1 MKVVYEGALFP
12 GVGGGPSH
20 FIGLSKGLLRAGA
33 TVTHVLPRTS
43 ELSRDTTGISQV
55 RLPVRGSRVLRNLT
69 YELSRIAL
77 ILRWWVMGRR
87 VDVWI
92 ARHSVFGFGLV
103 LARLVAEQVVLEVNG
118 PVKEEM
124 QANFGSRRMASV
136 ADRLLR
142 FQARSAHLTVAV
154 TPGLARYLAQRAAMR
169 RCEVLPN
176 GASPVSVSPLVVKD
190 RSLVFAGALTPWYE
204 LDVVLTALR
213 RLCDSG
219 LEVRLVVV
227 GDGIC
232 FGDLKSQAADL
243 GIAHLVTFAGWVD
256 GETARREIQRASV
269 GMLPL
274 RPKHEDL
281 EAVGSPLKLF
291 EYVAAGLRVIGTDI
305 DGVTNSPV
313 REAVHTYRQGDPGSC
328 TEAIRAAVNAEEGH
342 CLDESTWSWDARA
355 RQLIGLLGR

>member
-1 MKVVYEGALFP
+1 VKVVYEGALFP

-20 FIGLSKGLLRAGA
+20 FAGLSKGLLSAGA
-33 TVTHVLPRTS
+33 SVTHVLPRTS
-43 ELSRDTTGISQV
+43 ELSRDATGIEQV
-55 RLPVRGSRVLRNLT
+55 RLPVRGSRVMRNLT

-77 ILRWWVMGRR
+77 FLRWWVTGRR

-103 LARLVAEQVVLEVNG
+103 LARLVATQVVLEVNG

-124 QANFGSRRMASV
+124 QTNFGSRRMAEV

-142 FQARSAHLTVAV
+142 FQARSAHLTVPV
-154 TPGLARYLAQRAAMR
+154 TPGLARYLRQRTTMP
-169 RCEVLPN
+169 RCEALPN
-176 GASPVSVSPLVVKD
+176 GASPVAGSRSVARD

-213 RLCDSG
+213 RLRNSG
-219 LEVRLVVV
+219 TEVPLVVV

-232 FGDLKSQAADL
+232 MDSLKSQAADL
-243 GIAHLVTFAGWVD
+243 GIADLVAFAGWVD
-256 GETARREIQRASV
+256 GDTVQREIQHASV
-269 GMLPL
+269 GILPL
-274 RPKHEDL
+274 RPKNEEL
-281 EAVGSPLKLF
+281 EAVGSPLKLY

-313 REAVHTYRQGDPGSC
+313 REAVHTYRQGDSDSC
-328 TEAIRAAVNAEEGH
+328 AKAIREALDADSGH
-342 CLDESTWSWDARA
+342 RLDESTWSWDSRA
-355 RQLIGLLGR
+355 RQLVSLLGR

>member
-1 MKVVYEGALFP
+1 VKVVYEGALFP

-20 FIGLSKGLLRAGA
+20 FIGMSKGLQSAGA
-33 TVTHVLPRTS
+33 SVTHVLPRTS
-43 ELSRDTTGISQV
+43 ELSREATGIAQV

-69 YELSRIAL
+69 YEISRIAL
-77 ILRWWVMGRR
+77 MLRWWVTGRR

-103 LARLVAEQVVLEVNG
+103 LARLVAAQVVLEVNG

-124 QANFGSRRMASV
+124 LANFGSRRMADV
-136 ADRLLR
+136 ADRMLR
-142 FQARSAHLTVAV
+142 FQARSAHLTVPV
-154 TPGLARYLAQRAAMR
+154 TPGLARYLAQRTTMP

-176 GASPVSVSPLVVKD
+176 GASPVADSGSVARD
-190 RSLVFAGALTPWYE
+190 QSLVFAGALTPWYE
-204 LDVVLTALR
+204 LDVVLTAQR
-213 RLCDSG
+213 RLRDSG
-219 LEVRLVVV
+219 VEVRLVVV

-232 FGDLKSQAADL
+232 MEDLKAQAADL
-243 GIAHLVTFAGWVD
+243 GIADLVTFAGWVD
-256 GETARREIQRASV
+256 GDAARREIQRASV

-281 EAVGSPLKLF
+281 DAVGSPLKLF

-313 REAVHTYRQGDPGSC
+313 REVVHTYQQGDADSC
-328 TEAIRAAVNAEEGH
+328 MKAIREAIDAEPGH
-342 CLDESTWSWDARA
+342 RLEESTWSWDSRA
-355 RQLIGLLGR
+355 RRLISLLSR